1 MSFNEAILSTDVQ
14 DFILKNESIEPNQVA
29 LKKAIFS
36 QVSNSELAQQIE
48 SRRKAK
54 KKLPTWYMTDGI
66 YYPKALSIEQSS
78 SEKTANFKKKLI
90 KIGRASCR
98 ERV

>member
-66 YYPKALSIEQSS
+66 YYPKPCQLNSRLQ
-78 SEKTANFKKKLI
+78 KKRQISK
-90 KIGRASCR
+90 RN
-98 ERV
+98 